1 MQRIEELIYKE
12 YNTIYENEEAKKQ
25 SRVNQLV
32 MYYSYFVLYSFIGW
46 IWETVVTSIDQGAL
60 QNRGFLD
67 IPLLPIYGFGV
78 TFIIIF
84 FYDKGISL
92 IRTFLGSAFITA
104 AMEFI
109 TSWVLEALFHRVW
122 WDYSD
127 MIFQIQGR
135 VCLLATVT
143 FGIISVLIV
152 EILHPKIQKMVLNF
166 IRYEKCK
173 SLCVFSFTIIL
184 IDTIYK
190 VIQLI

>member
-1 MQRIEELIYKE
+1 
-12 YNTIYENEEAKKQ
+12 
-25 SRVNQLV
+25 
-32 MYYSYFVLYSFIGW
+32 
-46 IWETVVTSIDQGAL
+46 
-60 QNRGFLD
+60 
-67 IPLLPIYGFGV
+67 
-78 TFIIIF
+78 
-84 FYDKGISL
+84 
-92 IRTFLGSAFITA
+92 
-104 AMEFI
+104 
-109 TSWVLEALFHRVW
+109 
-122 WDYSD
+122 